1 MSGITGERA
10 VSRRWVLRG
19 GAAAG
24 CVALGCFPAEEAT
37 GESVEGK
44 PTGGA
49 PADPAG
55 PWAWIRIAADGGIAA
70 YSAFTEMGQGIHT
83 LVATIVAEEL
93 EVEPAAVAVLPA
105 PVDPLYD
112 NPFFGSQVTGAST
125 SARAALPALQTA
137 AAALRAMLL
146 AAAAERWRCA
156 PADCFAR
163 DGAIHHPGSGMTFGY
178 GELAAAAS
186 RLPTPRST
194 AVKAPGDWRLLGRPQ
209 PRIDSPAK
217 IRGTARFGI
226 DVELPEMLMGSVV
239 NAPVAGGRLQWVDP
253 APALA
258 IDSGVVVVPLE
269 DAVVVLAESFWTAER
284 AIAALSPQWD
294 QGPAAGL
301 DSREITTRLQSAL
314 AGPAVTAE
322 EVGDA
327 SAAAAQVA
335 RTLRLDYEVPPLAHA
350 AIEPPNATVRV
361 APDRI
366 EIWAPTQAPTAAR
379 AAVAEALSR
388 PVRDVLVHTTL
399 AGGSFGR
406 NLDTRVLVQAA
417 LAARAAGRPVKLI
430 WPRPQDI
437 RHDNYRPPAACRI
450 EVGLDRTG
458 FPVRWV
464 QRIAV
469 PDLRGAGASYLRGGP
484 PTAGPDPEAVEGA
497 ASHPY
502 RFLYRRVDWADVAI
516 NLPVGWWRS
525 VGHSFNAW
533 FIEHAVDEIAR
544 GQGLDPTALRRRL
557 LRSEPRCLA
566 VLDAVEAMWHAPPA
580 SGHFRGTAL
589 HVSFGS
595 VVAQSLE
602 ISLPAGRP
610 RVHHVNCAVDC
621 GGALDPDAVAAQ
633 MEGGIVFGLTA
644 ALHGSISLRHGQVQE
659 GNLDAYRLL
668 ALAESPTVDVL
679 ILPGPQALVT
689 DGHEAGG
696 VGEAGVPPVAPALC
710 NAVLAATGR
719 AVRRLPIR
727 LT

>member
-1 MSGITGERA
+1 MSRITIDRP
-10 VSRRWVLRG
+10 VSRRWVLRS

-24 CVALGCFPAEEAT
+24 CLAVGCFPAEGAT
-37 GESVEGK
+37 GGTSEGA
-44 PTGGA
+44 PTAGA

-70 YSAFTEMGQGIHT
+70 YSAFTEIGQGIHT

-93 EVEPAAVAVLPA
+93 EVQPAEVAVLPA

-137 AAALRAMLL
+137 AAALRTMLL
-146 AAAAERWRCA
+146 ATAAERWQCA

-163 DGAIHHPGSGMTFGY
+163 DSSIHHPGSGMAFGY

-186 RLPTPRST
+186 RLPTPRSIV
-194 AVKAPGDWRLLGRPQ
+194 VKAPGDWRLLGRPQ

-217 IRGTARFGI
+217 IRGAARFGI
-226 DVELPEMLMGSVV
+226 DVELPEMLVGSVV
-239 NAPVAGGRLQWVDP
+239 NAPVAGGRLQRVDP

-258 IDSGVVVVPLE
+258 IDGAAAVVPLD
-269 DAVVVLAESFWTAER
+269 DAVVVLAGSYWTAER
-284 AIAALSPQWD
+284 AAAALRPQWD
-294 QGPAAGL
+294 PGPAAGL
-301 DSREITTRLQSAL
+301 DSAEITARLQSAL
-314 AGPAVTAE
+314 TGPGVTAE

-366 EIWAPTQAPTAAR
+366 EIWAPTQAPSAAR
-379 AAVAEALSR
+379 DAVAAALSR

-406 NLDTRVLVQAA
+406 NLDIRVIVQAA
-417 LAARAAGRPVKLI
+417 LAAGAAGRPVKLI
-430 WPRPQDI
+430 WPRPQDL

-469 PDLRGAGASYLRGGP
+469 PDLRGTSASYLGGGP
-484 PTAGPDPEAVEGA
+484 PAAGPDPEAVEGA
-497 ASHPY
+497 ANHPY
-502 RFLYRRVDWADVAI
+502 RFLYRRVDWADVAVD
-516 NLPVGWWRS
+516 LPVGWWRS

-557 LRSEPRCLA
+557 LRAEPRCLA
-566 VLDAVEAMWHAPPA
+566 VLDAVEAMWLAPPA
-580 SGHFRGTAL
+580 AGRFRGSAL

-602 ISLPAGRP
+602 ISLADGRP

-644 ALHGSISLRHGQVQE
+644 ALHGSISLRNGQVQE

-668 ALAESPTVDVL
+668 ALAESPTVEVL
-679 ILPGPQALVT
+679 ILPGPGRLDV
-689 DGHEAGG
+689 ERRELGG

>member
-1 MSGITGERA
+1 MIGITGERA
-10 VSRRWVLRG
+10 VSRRWVLRS

-24 CVALGCFPAEEAT
+24 CLAVGCFPAERAT
-37 GESVEGK
+37 GGTSEGG
-44 PTGGA
+44 PTAGA

-137 AAALRAMLL
+137 AAALRTMLL
-146 AAAAERWRCA
+146 AAAAERWQCA
-156 PADCFAR
+156 PTDCFAR
-163 DGAIHHPGSGMTFGY
+163 DGSIHHPGSGMAFGY

-186 RLPTPRST
+186 RLPTPRSI

-217 IRGTARFGI
+217 IRGAARFGI
-226 DVELPEMLMGSVV
+226 DVELPEMLVGTVV
-239 NAPVAGGRLQWVDP
+239 NAPVAGGRLQRVDP

-258 IDSGVVVVPLE
+258 IDGAAAVVPLD
-269 DAVVVLAESFWTAER
+269 DAVVVLAGSYWTAER
-284 AIAALSPQWD
+284 AAAALRPQWD
-294 QGPAAGL
+294 PGPAAGL
-301 DSREITTRLQSAL
+301 DSAEITARLQSAL
-314 AGPAVTAE
+314 DGPGVTAE
-322 EVGDA
+322 ESGD
-327 SAAAAQVA
+327 AAAAAEQVT
-335 RTLRLDYEVPPLAHA
+335 RVLRLHYEVPPLAHA
-350 AIEPPNATVRV
+350 AIEPPNATARV
-361 APDRI
+361 APDRV
-366 EIWAPTQAPTAAR
+366 EIWAPTQTPGAAR
-379 AAVAEALSR
+379 AAVAAALSR
-388 PVRDVLVHTTL
+388 PARDILVHTTL

-406 NLDTRVLVQAA
+406 NLDARVLVQAA

-450 EVGLDRTG
+450 EVGLDRHG
-458 FPVRWV
+458 VPVHWA
-464 QRIAV
+464 QHIAV
-469 PDLRGAGASYLRGGP
+469 PDLRAASDPYRRDSP
-484 PTAGPDPEAVEGA
+484 PAAGPDPEAVEGA
-497 ASHPY
+497 VTHPY
-502 RFLYRRVDWADVAI
+502 RFLYRRIDWSDVAI
-516 NLPVGWWRS
+516 GLPVGWWRS

-544 GQGLDPTALRRRL
+544 GSGLEPTALRRRL
-557 LRSEPRCLA
+557 LRAAPRHLA
-566 VLDAVEAMWHAPPA
+566 VLDAVQAMWHAPPA
-580 SGHFRGTAL
+580 AGRFRGTAV
-589 HVSFGS
+589 HASFGS

-602 ISLPAGRP
+602 ISLAADRP

-621 GGALDPDAVAAQ
+621 GVALDPDAVAAQ

-644 ALHGSISLRHGQVQE
+644 ALHGSISLRNGEVQE

-668 ALAESPTVDVL
+668 TLADSPTVDVL
-679 ILPGPQALVT
+679 ILPGPDRLDAE
-689 DGHEAGG
+689 GHELGG

-719 AVRRLPIR
+719 PVRRLPIR